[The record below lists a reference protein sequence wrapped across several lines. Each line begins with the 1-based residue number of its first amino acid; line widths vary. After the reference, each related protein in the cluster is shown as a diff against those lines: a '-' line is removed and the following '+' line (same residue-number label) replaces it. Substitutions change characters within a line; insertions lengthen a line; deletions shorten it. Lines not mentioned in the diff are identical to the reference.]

1 MLTKKECDKDVEE
14 IEAIYYS
21 GDTSFSAMKL
31 FKTSIENI
39 YKLIKK
45 YFELKEKYSKI
56 LDDVHDYRY
65 KVYAMKMTIRNL
77 CKHFGVES
85 EKELQ
90 NIFLNKPYKFEEL
103 HEEMWVWDKRLNFC
117 HKIFMTHEEDYTIEV
132 VVVDK
137 QIPYFKVITLG
148 IFEEKRFFP
157 VQMANIEV
165 QDNEIR

>member
-1 MLTKKECDKDVEE
+1 MSLTKEECDKDVEE

-65 KVYAMKMTIRNL
+65 EVYAMKMTIRNL
-77 CKHFGVES
+77 CKYFGVKNE
-85 EKELQ
+85 EELK
-90 NIFLNKPYKFEEL
+90 NIYLNPPLKFEEL
-103 HEEMWVWDKRLNFC
+103 EEEMVIWDNKTKMFI
-117 HKIFMTHEEDYTIEV
+117 KIFDVATLEENCFSFEV
-132 VVVDK
+132 FGLEVPIYDE
-137 QIPYFKVITLG
+137 Q
-148 IFEEKRFFP
+148 FEENRFYRKQ
-157 VQMANIEV
+157 VE
-165 QDNEIR
+165 

>member
-65 KVYAMKMTIRNL
+65 EVYAMKMTIRNL
-77 CKHFGVES
+77 CKYFGVES

-103 HEEMWVWDKRLNFC
+103 HEGMWVWDKKYGMWNHILEIRTNCAGEQEIEFDCSLE
-117 HKIFMTHEEDYTIEV
+117 KDEEIYND
-132 VVVDK
+132 
-137 QIPYFKVITLG
+137 
-148 IFEEKRFFP
+148 IFEENRFYRKQ
-157 VQMANIEV
+157 V
-165 QDNEIR
+165 DS